1 MKKMTT
7 LPASLLA
14 VLCLAVL
21 CLAALPSCK
30 QTDNPGKL
38 APDAKLYINVVDN
51 TMKAV
56 DDTPTPE
63 GEQRLLTPRE
73 VVEQAGNFVFTD
85 KEGDDDA
92 RFSIM
97 DNMKDLD
104 NARIKLW
111 GQQIIGEDGSLIDDF
126 MLCRNIYVEPN
137 RFDVAGGK
145 IIAYI
150 PNKVME
156 EAWEKIQK
164 AYKEGRYDDVY
175 RIFQDAYQATPITEA
190 EYLKLKAAGEL

>member
-1 MKKMTT
+1 MRKYTT
-7 LPASLLA
+7 LLLS
-14 VLCLAVL
+14 CLLLVGLGA
-21 CLAALPSCK
+21 CGEK
-30 QTDNPGKL
+30 DNPGRL
-38 APDAKLYINVVDN
+38 APDAKLYINVVN
-51 TMKAV
+51 NNMKAV
-56 DDTPTPE
+56 DDTPTPD

-73 VVEQAGNFVFTD
+73 VVEQACNFVFTD
-85 KEGDDDA
+85 KEGDDDS

-111 GQQIIGEDGSLIDDF
+111 GQQIIREDGSLNDAF

-137 RFDVAGGK
+137 RIDEAGGRV
-145 IIAYI
+145 IAYI

>member
-1 MKKMTT
+1 MKKIT
-7 LPASLLA
+7 AI
-14 VLCLAVL
+14 LAVL
-21 CLAALPSCK
+21 CLAALPGCRG
-30 QTDNPGKL
+30 TNNPGKL
-38 APDAKLYINVVDN
+38 APDAKLYINVVN
-51 TMKAV
+51 NNMKAV
-56 DDTPTPE
+56 DDTPTPD

-73 VVEQAGNFVFTD
+73 VVEQAGNFVFTED
-85 KEGDDDA
+85 EGKGDDDV
-92 RFSIM
+92 RYSIM

-111 GQQIIGEDGSLIDDF
+111 GQPIINEDGSLNEYF
-126 MLCRNIYVEPN
+126 MSARNIYVEPN

-150 PNKVME
+150 PNKEME
-156 EAWEKIQK
+156 EAWKKIQV

-190 EYLKLKAAGEL
+190 EYLKLKAAGGL

>member
-1 MKKMTT
+1 MRKCTT
-7 LPASLLA
+7 LLLS
-14 VLCLAVL
+14 CLLLVGLGA
-21 CLAALPSCK
+21 CGEK
-30 QTDNPGKL
+30 DNPGKL

-56 DDTPTPE
+56 DDTPTPD

-73 VVEQAGNFVFTD
+73 VVEQAGNFVFTED
-85 KEGDDDA
+85 EGKGDDDV
-92 RFSIM
+92 RYSIM

-111 GQQIIGEDGSLIDDF
+111 GQQIIREDGSLNEYF
-126 MLCRNIYVEPN
+126 MSARNIYVEPF

-190 EYLKLKAAGEL
+190 EYLKLKAAGKL

>member
-1 MKKMTT
+1 MNTCIKG
-7 LPASLLA
+7 PALALLG
-14 VLCLAVL
+14 
-21 CLAALPSCK
+21 ALLLVGLGACGEK
-30 QTDNPGKL
+30 DNPGKL

-73 VVEQAGNFVFTD
+73 VVEQAGNFVFTED
-85 KEGDDDA
+85 EGKGDDDV
-92 RFSIM
+92 RYSIM

-111 GQQIIGEDGSLIDDF
+111 GQQIIREDGSLNEYF
-126 MLCRNIYVEPN
+126 MSARNIYVEPN

-175 RIFQDAYQATPITEA
+175 RIFQNAYQATPITEA

>member
-1 MKKMTT
+1 MRKCTT
-7 LPASLLA
+7 LLLS
-14 VLCLAVL
+14 CLLLVGLGA
-21 CLAALPSCK
+21 CGEK
-30 QTDNPGKL
+30 DNPGKL
-38 APDAKLYINVVDN
+38 APDAKLYINVVN
-51 TMKAV
+51 NNMKAV

-73 VVEQAGNFVFTD
+73 VVEQAGNFVFTENEG
-85 KEGDDDA
+85 KGDDDV
-92 RFSIM
+92 RYSIM

-111 GQQIIGEDGSLIDDF
+111 GQQIINEDGSLEEYF
-126 MLCRNIYVEPN
+126 MSARNIYVEPN

>member
-1 MKKMTT
+1 MRKCST
-7 LPASLLA
+7 LLLS
-14 VLCLAVL
+14 CLLLVGLGA
-21 CLAALPSCK
+21 CGEK
-30 QTDNPGKL
+30 DHPGKL

-73 VVEQAGNFVFTD
+73 VVEQAGNFVFTENEG
-85 KEGDDDA
+85 KGDDDV
-92 RFSIM
+92 RYSIM

-111 GQQIIGEDGSLIDDF
+111 GQQIINEDGSLEEYF
-126 MLCRNIYVEPN
+126 MSARNIYVEPN

>member
-1 MKKMTT
+1 MKKIT
-7 LPASLLA
+7 AILA
-14 VLCLAVL
+14 LL

-30 QTDNPGKL
+30 QTDHPGKL
-38 APDAKLYINVVDN
+38 APDAKLYINVVN
-51 TMKAV
+51 NNMKAV
-56 DDTPTPE
+56 DDTPTPD

-73 VVEQAGNFVFTD
+73 VVEQAGNFVFTED
-85 KEGDDDA
+85 EGKGDDDV
-92 RFSIM
+92 RYSIM

-111 GQQIIGEDGSLIDDF
+111 GQQIIREDGSLNEYF
-126 MLCRNIYVEPN
+126 MSARNIYVEPN

>member
-1 MKKMTT
+1 MTT

-63 GEQRLLTPRE
+63 GEQRLLTTRE
-73 VVEQAGNFVFTD
+73 VVEQAGNFVFRD
-85 KEGDDDA
+85 GNGDDDV
-92 RFSIM
+92 RYSIM
-97 DNMKDLD
+97 ENMKDLD

-111 GQQIIGEDGSLIDDF
+111 GQQIIREDGSLNDAF

-137 RFDVAGGK
+137 RFDIAGGK

-190 EYLKLKAAGEL
+190 EYLKLKAAGNL

>member
-1 MKKMTT
+1 MNTSIKG
-7 LPASLLA
+7 PALALLG
-14 VLCLAVL
+14 
-21 CLAALPSCK
+21 ALLLVGLGACGEK
-30 QTDNPGKL
+30 DNPGKL

-126 MLCRNIYVEPN
+126 MLCRNIYGEPN

>member
-1 MKKMTT
+1 MRKCTT
-7 LPASLLA
+7 LLLS
-14 VLCLAVL
+14 CLLLVGLSA
-21 CLAALPSCK
+21 CGGK
-30 QTDNPGKL
+30 GNPGQL
-38 APDAKLYINVVDN
+38 APDAKLYINVVNN

-56 DDTPTPE
+56 DDTPTTD
-63 GEQRLLTPRE
+63 GKQRLLTPRE
-73 VVEQAGNFVFTD
+73 VVEQAGNFVFTED
-85 KEGDDDA
+85 EGKGDDDV
-92 RFSIM
+92 RYSIM

-111 GQQIIGEDGSLIDDF
+111 GQQIINEDGSLNEYF
-126 MLCRNIYVEPN
+126 MSARNIYVEPE

-150 PNKVME
+150 PNEVME
-156 EAWEKIQK
+156 EAWKKIQV

-190 EYLKLKAAGEL
+190 EYLRLKAAGEL

>member
-1 MKKMTT
+1 MKKIT
-7 LPASLLA
+7 AI
-14 VLCLAVL
+14 LAVL
-21 CLAALPSCK
+21 CLAALPGCRG
-30 QTDNPGKL
+30 TNNPEKL
-38 APDAKLYINVVDN
+38 APDAKLYINVVN
-51 TMKAV
+51 NNMKAV
-56 DDTPTPE
+56 DDTPTPD

-73 VVEQAGNFVFTD
+73 VVEQAGNFVFTED
-85 KEGDDDA
+85 EGKGDDDV
-92 RFSIM
+92 RYSIM
-97 DNMKDLD
+97 DNMKDPD

-111 GQQIIGEDGSLIDDF
+111 GQQIINEDGSLEEYF
-126 MLCRNIYVEPN
+126 MSARNIYVEPE

-156 EAWEKIQK
+156 EAWKKIQV

-190 EYLKLKAAGEL
+190 EYLRLKAAGEL

>member
-1 MKKMTT
+1 MRKCTT
-7 LPASLLA
+7 LLLS
-14 VLCLAVL
+14 CLLLVGLGA
-21 CLAALPSCK
+21 CGEK
-30 QTDNPGKL
+30 DNPGKL
-38 APDAKLYINVVDN
+38 APDAKLYINVVN
-51 TMKAV
+51 NNMKAV
-56 DDTPTPE
+56 DDTPTPD

-73 VVEQAGNFVFTD
+73 VVEQAGNFVFTED
-85 KEGDDDA
+85 EGKGDDDV
-92 RFSIM
+92 RYSIM

-111 GQQIIGEDGSLIDDF
+111 GQQIIREDGSLNEYF
-126 MLCRNIYVEPN
+126 MSARNIYVEPN

>member
-1 MKKMTT
+1 MKKITAILT
-7 LPASLLA
+7 
-14 VLCLAVL
+14 VL

-56 DDTPTPE
+56 DDTPTPD

-73 VVEQAGNFVFTD
+73 VVEQAGNFVFTENEG
-85 KEGDDDA
+85 KGDDDV
-92 RFSIM
+92 RYSIM

-111 GQQIIGEDGSLIDDF
+111 GQQIINEDGSLEEYF
-126 MLCRNIYVEPN
+126 MSARNIYVEPN

>member
-1 MKKMTT
+1 MRKCTT
-7 LPASLLA
+7 LLLS
-14 VLCLAVL
+14 CLLLVGLGA
-21 CLAALPSCK
+21 CGEK
-30 QTDNPGKL
+30 DNPGKL

-56 DDTPTPE
+56 DDTPTPD

-73 VVEQAGNFVFTD
+73 VVEQACNFVFTD
-85 KEGDDDA
+85 KEGDDDS

-111 GQQIIGEDGSLIDDF
+111 GQQIIREDGSLNDAF

-137 RFDVAGGK
+137 RIDEAGGRV
-145 IIAYI
+145 IAYI

-156 EAWEKIQK
+156 EAWKKIQK

-190 EYLKLKAAGEL
+190 EYLKLKAAGKL

>member
-1 MKKMTT
+1 MRKCTT
-7 LPASLLA
+7 LLLS
-14 VLCLAVL
+14 CLLLVGLGA
-21 CLAALPSCK
+21 CGEK
-30 QTDNPGKL
+30 DNPGKL
-38 APDAKLYINVVDN
+38 APDAKLYINVVN
-51 TMKAV
+51 NNMKAV
-56 DDTPTPE
+56 DDTPTPD

-73 VVEQAGNFVFTD
+73 VVEQAGNFVFTED
-85 KEGDDDA
+85 EGKGDDDV
-92 RFSIM
+92 RYSIM

-111 GQQIIGEDGSLIDDF
+111 GQQIIREDGSLNEYF
-126 MLCRNIYVEPN
+126 MSARNIYVEPN

-190 EYLKLKAAGEL
+190 EYLRLKAAGGL

>member
-1 MKKMTT
+1 MNTSIKG
-7 LPASLLA
+7 PALALLE
-14 VLCLAVL
+14 
-21 CLAALPSCK
+21 ALLLVGLGACGEK
-30 QTDNPGKL
+30 DNPGKL

-56 DDTPTPE
+56 DDTPTPD

-73 VVEQAGNFVFTD
+73 VVEQAGNFVFTENEG
-85 KEGDDDA
+85 KGDDDV
-92 RFSIM
+92 RYSIM

-111 GQQIIGEDGSLIDDF
+111 GQQIIREDGSLNEYF
-126 MLCRNIYVEPN
+126 MSARNIYVEPN

-175 RIFQDAYQATPITEA
+175 RIFQDAYQATPITEV

>member
-1 MKKMTT
+1 MRKCTT
-7 LPASLLA
+7 LLLS
-14 VLCLAVL
+14 CLLLVGLGA
-21 CLAALPSCK
+21 CGEK
-30 QTDNPGKL
+30 DNPGKL
-38 APDAKLYINVVDN
+38 APDAKLYINVVN
-51 TMKAV
+51 NNMKAV
-56 DDTPTPE
+56 DDTPTPD

-73 VVEQAGNFVFTD
+73 VVEQACNFVFTD
-85 KEGDDDA
+85 KEGDDDS

-137 RFDVAGGK
+137 RIDEAGGRV
-145 IIAYI
+145 IAYI

-156 EAWEKIQK
+156 EAWKKIQK
-164 AYKEGRYDDVY
+164 AYKEGKYDEVY
-175 RIFQDAYQATPITEA
+175 RIFQDSYQATPITEA
-190 EYLKLKAAGEL
+190 EYLKLKAAGKL

>member
-1 MKKMTT
+1 MKKIT
-7 LPASLLA
+7 AILA
-14 VLCLAVL
+14 LL

-56 DDTPTPE
+56 DDTPTPD

-73 VVEQAGNFVFTD
+73 VVEQAGNFVFTED
-85 KEGDDDA
+85 EGKGDDDV
-92 RFSIM
+92 RYSIM

-111 GQQIIGEDGSLIDDF
+111 GQQIIREDGSLEEYF
-126 MLCRNIYVEPN
+126 MSARNIYVEPN

>member
-1 MKKMTT
+1 MKKIT
-7 LPASLLA
+7 AILA
-14 VLCLAVL
+14 LL

-38 APDAKLYINVVDN
+38 APDAKLYINVVN
-51 TMKAV
+51 NNMKAV
-56 DDTPTPE
+56 DDTPTPD

-73 VVEQAGNFVFTD
+73 VVEQAGNFVFTED
-85 KEGDDDA
+85 EGKGDDDV
-92 RFSIM
+92 RYSIM

-111 GQQIIGEDGSLIDDF
+111 GQQIINEDGSLEEYF
-126 MLCRNIYVEPN
+126 MSARNIYVEPN

-164 AYKEGRYDDVY
+164 AYKEGKYDEVY

-190 EYLKLKAAGEL
+190 EYLKLKAAGGL

>member
-7 LPASLLA
+7 LLASLLA
-14 VLCLAVL
+14 AVVLT
-21 CLAALPSCK
+21 SCK

-38 APDAKLYINVVDN
+38 APDAKLYINVVN
-51 TMKAV
+51 NNMKAV
-56 DDTPTPE
+56 DDTPTPD

-73 VVEQAGNFVFTD
+73 VVEQACNFVFTD
-85 KEGDDDA
+85 KEGDDDS

-111 GQQIIGEDGSLIDDF
+111 GQQIIREDGSLNDAF

-137 RFDVAGGK
+137 RIDEAGGK
-145 IIAYI
+145 ILSLIHI
-150 PNKVME
+150 
-156 EAWEKIQK
+156 
-164 AYKEGRYDDVY
+164 
-175 RIFQDAYQATPITEA
+175 
-190 EYLKLKAAGEL
+190 

>member
-1 MKKMTT
+1 MKKIT
-7 LPASLLA
+7 AILA
-14 VLCLAVL
+14 LL

-38 APDAKLYINVVDN
+38 APDAKLYINVVN
-51 TMKAV
+51 NNMKAV

-73 VVEQAGNFVFTD
+73 VVEQAGNFVFTENEG
-85 KEGDDDA
+85 KGDDDV
-92 RFSIM
+92 RYSIM

-111 GQQIIGEDGSLIDDF
+111 GQQIINEDGSLEEYF
-126 MLCRNIYVEPN
+126 MSARNIYVEPN

>member
-1 MKKMTT
+1 MNTSIKG
-7 LPASLLA
+7 PALALLG
-14 VLCLAVL
+14 
-21 CLAALPSCK
+21 ALLLVGLGACGEK
-30 QTDNPGKL
+30 DNPGKL

-73 VVEQAGNFVFTD
+73 VVEQAGNFVFTENEG
-85 KEGDDDA
+85 KGDDDV
-92 RFSIM
+92 RYSIM

-111 GQQIIGEDGSLIDDF
+111 GQQIINEDGSLEEYF
-126 MLCRNIYVEPN
+126 MSARNIYVEPN

>member
-7 LPASLLA
+7 LLASLLA
-14 VLCLAVL
+14 AIVLT
-21 CLAALPSCK
+21 SCK

-73 VVEQAGNFVFTD
+73 VVEQACNFVFTENEG
-85 KEGDDDA
+85 KGDDDV
-92 RFSIM
+92 RYSIM

-111 GQQIIGEDGSLIDDF
+111 GQQIINEDGSLNEYF
-126 MLCRNIYVEPN
+126 MSARNIYVEPN
-137 RFDVAGGK
+137 RIDEAGGK

-156 EAWEKIQK
+156 EAWKKIQV

-190 EYLKLKAAGEL
+190 EYLKLKAAGGL

>member
-1 MKKMTT
+1 MRKCTT
-7 LPASLLA
+7 LLLS
-14 VLCLAVL
+14 CLLLVGLGA
-21 CLAALPSCK
+21 CGEK
-30 QTDNPGKL
+30 DNPGRL
-38 APDAKLYINVVDN
+38 APDAKLYINVVTN
-51 TMKAV
+51 NNMKAV
-56 DDTPTPE
+56 DDTATPE

-73 VVEQAGNFVFTD
+73 VVEQACNFVFTD
-85 KEGDDDA
+85 KEGDEDS

-111 GQQIIGEDGSLIDDF
+111 GQQIIREDGSLNDAF

-137 RFDVAGGK
+137 RIDEAGGRV
-145 IIAYI
+145 IAYI

-164 AYKEGRYDDVY
+164 AYKEGRYDEVY

>member
-1 MKKMTT
+1 
-7 LPASLLA
+7 
-14 VLCLAVL
+14 
-21 CLAALPSCK
+21 
-30 QTDNPGKL
+30 
-38 APDAKLYINVVDN
+38 
-51 TMKAV
+51 MKAV

-73 VVEQAGNFVFTD
+73 VVEQAGNFVFTENEG
-85 KEGDDDA
+85 KGDDDV
-92 RFSIM
+92 RYSIM

-111 GQQIIGEDGSLIDDF
+111 GQQIINEDGSLEEYF
-126 MLCRNIYVEPN
+126 MSARNIYVEPN

>member
-1 MKKMTT
+1 MRKCTT
-7 LPASLLA
+7 LLLS
-14 VLCLAVL
+14 CLLLVGLVA
-21 CLAALPSCK
+21 CGEK
-30 QTDNPGKL
+30 DNPGKL

-85 KEGDDDA
+85 KEGDDDS

-97 DNMKDLD
+97 DNMKDPD

-111 GQQIIGEDGSLIDDF
+111 GQQIIREDGSLNDVF
-126 MLCRNIYVEPN
+126 MLCRNIYVEPE

-156 EAWEKIQK
+156 EAWEKIQV

-190 EYLKLKAAGEL
+190 DYLKLKAAGEL

>member
-1 MKKMTT
+1 MNTCIKG
-7 LPASLLA
+7 PALALLG
-14 VLCLAVL
+14 
-21 CLAALPSCK
+21 ALLLVGLGACGEK
-30 QTDNPGKL
+30 DHPGKL
-38 APDAKLYINVVDN
+38 APDAKLYINVVN
-51 TMKAV
+51 NNMKAV
-56 DDTPTPE
+56 NDTPTPD

-73 VVEQAGNFVFTD
+73 VVEQAGNFVFTED
-85 KEGDDDA
+85 EGKGDDDV
-92 RFSIM
+92 RYSIM

-111 GQQIIGEDGSLIDDF
+111 GQQIIREDGSLNEYF
-126 MLCRNIYVEPN
+126 MSARNIYVEPN

-190 EYLKLKAAGEL
+190 EYLKLKAAGGL

>member
-1 MKKMTT
+1 MKKIT
-7 LPASLLA
+7 AI
-14 VLCLAVL
+14 LAVL
-21 CLAALPSCK
+21 CLAALPGCRG
-30 QTDNPGKL
+30 TNNPGKL
-38 APDAKLYINVVDN
+38 APDAKLYINVVN
-51 TMKAV
+51 NNMKAV
-56 DDTPTPE
+56 DDTPTPD

-73 VVEQAGNFVFTD
+73 VVEQAGNFVFTED
-85 KEGDDDA
+85 EGKGDDDV
-92 RFSIM
+92 RYSIM

-111 GQQIIGEDGSLIDDF
+111 GQQIINEDGSLNEYF
-126 MLCRNIYVEPN
+126 MSARNIYVEPN

-156 EAWEKIQK
+156 EAWKKIQV

-190 EYLKLKAAGEL
+190 EYLKLKAAGGL

>member
-7 LPASLLA
+7 LLASLLA
-14 VLCLAVL
+14 AVVLT
-21 CLAALPSCK
+21 SCK

-56 DDTPTPE
+56 DDTPTPD

-73 VVEQAGNFVFTD
+73 VVEQAGNFVFTED
-85 KEGDDDA
+85 EGKGDDDV
-92 RFSIM
+92 RYSIM
-97 DNMKDLD
+97 DNMKDPD

-111 GQQIIGEDGSLIDDF
+111 GQQIINEDGSLEEYF
-126 MLCRNIYVEPN
+126 MSARNIYVEPE

-156 EAWEKIQK
+156 EAWKKIQV

-190 EYLKLKAAGEL
+190 EYLRLKAAGEL

>member
-1 MKKMTT
+1 MRKCTT
-7 LPASLLA
+7 LLLS
-14 VLCLAVL
+14 CLLLVGLGA
-21 CLAALPSCK
+21 CGEK
-30 QTDNPGKL
+30 DHPGKL

-56 DDTPTPE
+56 DDTPTPD

-73 VVEQAGNFVFTD
+73 VVEQAGNFVFTENEG
-85 KEGDDDA
+85 KGDDDV
-92 RFSIM
+92 RYSIM

-111 GQQIIGEDGSLIDDF
+111 GQQIINEDGSLEEYF
-126 MLCRNIYVEPN
+126 MSARNIYVEPN
-137 RFDVAGGK
+137 GFDVAGGK
-145 IIAYI
+145 IIACI

>member
-1 MKKMTT
+1 MKKITT
-7 LPASLLA
+7 I
-14 VLCLAVL
+14 LAVL

-56 DDTPTPE
+56 DDTPTPD

-73 VVEQAGNFVFTD
+73 VVEQACNFVFTENEG
-85 KEGDDDA
+85 KGDDDV

-111 GQQIIGEDGSLIDDF
+111 GQQIINEDGSLEEYF
-126 MLCRNIYVEPN
+126 MSARNIYVEPN
-137 RFDVAGGK
+137 RIDEAGGRV
-145 IIAYI
+145 IAYI

-164 AYKEGRYDDVY
+164 AYKEGKYDEVY

>member
-1 MKKMTT
+1 MNTCIKG
-7 LPASLLA
+7 PALALLG
-14 VLCLAVL
+14 
-21 CLAALPSCK
+21 ALLLVGLGACGEK
-30 QTDNPGKL
+30 DHPGKL
-38 APDAKLYINVVDN
+38 APDAKLYINVVN
-51 TMKAV
+51 NNMKAV
-56 DDTPTPE
+56 NDTPTPD

-73 VVEQAGNFVFTD
+73 VVEQAGNFVFTED
-85 KEGDDDA
+85 EGKGDDDV
-92 RFSIM
+92 RYSIM

-111 GQQIIGEDGSLIDDF
+111 GQQIINEDGSLEEYF
-126 MLCRNIYVEPN
+126 MSARNIYVEPN

-190 EYLKLKAAGEL
+190 EYLKLKAAGGL

>member
-1 MKKMTT
+1 MTA

-14 VLCLAVL
+14 VLF
-21 CLAALPSCK
+21 LAALPSCK
-30 QTDNPGKL
+30 QTNNPGKL

-73 VVEQAGNFVFTD
+73 VVEQAGNFVFTETGG
-85 KEGDDDA
+85 KDDDDDV
-92 RFSIM
+92 RYSIM
-97 DNMKDLD
+97 DNMKDPD

-111 GQQIIGEDGSLIDDF
+111 GQQIINEDGSLNEYF
-126 MLCRNIYVEPN
+126 MSARNIYVEPE

-156 EAWEKIQK
+156 EAWEKIQV
-164 AYKEGRYDDVY
+164 AYKEGRFDDVY

-190 EYLKLKAAGEL
+190 EYLRLKAAGGL

>member
-7 LPASLLA
+7 LLASLLA
-14 VLCLAVL
+14 AVVLT
-21 CLAALPSCK
+21 SCK

-56 DDTPTPE
+56 DDTPTPD

-73 VVEQAGNFVFTD
+73 VVKQACNFVFTENEG
-85 KEGDDDA
+85 KGDDDV
-92 RFSIM
+92 RYSIM
-97 DNMKDLD
+97 DNMKDPD

-111 GQQIIGEDGSLIDDF
+111 GQQIINEDGSLEEYF
-126 MLCRNIYVEPN
+126 MSARNIYVEPN
-137 RFDVAGGK
+137 RIDEAGGK

-190 EYLKLKAAGEL
+190 EYLKLKAAGGL

>member
-1 MKKMTT
+1 MRKCTT
-7 LPASLLA
+7 LLLS
-14 VLCLAVL
+14 CLLLVGLGA
-21 CLAALPSCK
+21 CGEK
-30 QTDNPGKL
+30 DNPGKL

-73 VVEQAGNFVFTD
+73 VVEQAGNFVFTENEG
-85 KEGDDDA
+85 KGDDDV
-92 RFSIM
+92 RYSIM

-111 GQQIIGEDGSLIDDF
+111 GQQIINEDGSLEEYF
-126 MLCRNIYVEPN
+126 MSARNIYVEPN

>member
-1 MKKMTT
+1 MRKCTT
-7 LPASLLA
+7 LLLS
-14 VLCLAVL
+14 CLLLVGLGA
-21 CLAALPSCK
+21 CGEK
-30 QTDNPGKL
+30 DHPGKL

-56 DDTPTPE
+56 DDTPTPD
-63 GEQRLLTPRE
+63 GKQRLLTPRE
-73 VVEQAGNFVFTD
+73 VVEQAGNFVFTED
-85 KEGDDDA
+85 EGKGDDDV
-92 RFSIM
+92 RYSIM
-97 DNMKDLD
+97 DNMKDPD

-111 GQQIIGEDGSLIDDF
+111 GQQIINEDGSLEEYF
-126 MLCRNIYVEPN
+126 MSARNIYVEPN